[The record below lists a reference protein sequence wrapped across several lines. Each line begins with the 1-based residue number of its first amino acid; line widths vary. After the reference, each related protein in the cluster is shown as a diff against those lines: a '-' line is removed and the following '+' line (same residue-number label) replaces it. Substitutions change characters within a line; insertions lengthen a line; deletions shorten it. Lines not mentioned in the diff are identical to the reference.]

1 MPIIV
6 GIIDS
11 MARNGLCSGRSESEF
26 VHSKGIAGN
35 KGSLRLT
42 AETQSYEG
50 LAS

>member
-11 MARNGLCSGRSESEF
+11 TARNGLCSGRSESEF
-26 VHSKGIAGN
+26 LHFIGIAAN
-35 KGSLRLT
+35 ECSLRLT